1 MKGSKTRSTR
11 IPPQKYPTD
20 GEKLERIPRGIDAP
34 LHLNGNFGAEEDV
47 HIGVHEWNADPPE
60 DRAETPDGRTAP
72 EGEEKILRAHGQKQ
86 GIADDAH
93 PAFGWRHDGDKD
105 ASSQCRKAEKVLTRA
120 NADSPAP
127 CLDSIM
133 AGKAALNTEAVK
145 LITARNRIRCRI
157 PRFAFKYRSLPA
169 RRAAELLCGYLP
181 WRAAESE

>member
-72 EGEEKILRAHGQKQ
+72 EGEEK
-86 GIADDAH
+86 
-93 PAFGWRHDGDKD
+93 F
-105 ASSQCRKAEKVLTRA
+105 SVLMARSRELQMTRTR
-120 NADSPAP
+120 
-127 CLDSIM
+127 LLGGGM
-133 AGKAALNTEAVK
+133 TE
-145 LITARNRIRCRI
+145 TRT
-157 PRFAFKYRSLPA
+157 LPA
-169 RRAAELLCGYLP
+169 SVARLKRC
-181 WRAAESE
+181 

>member
-1 MKGSKTRSTR
+1 MTPSTRNSRAAPDPLPDPSSVAQRPTGRLSSMKGSKTRSTR

-105 ASSQCRKAEKVLTRA
+105 ASSSV
-120 NADSPAP
+120 
-127 CLDSIM
+127 
-133 AGKAALNTEAVK
+133 
-145 LITARNRIRCRI
+145 ARLKRC
-157 PRFAFKYRSLPA
+157 
-169 RRAAELLCGYLP
+169 
-181 WRAAESE
+181 